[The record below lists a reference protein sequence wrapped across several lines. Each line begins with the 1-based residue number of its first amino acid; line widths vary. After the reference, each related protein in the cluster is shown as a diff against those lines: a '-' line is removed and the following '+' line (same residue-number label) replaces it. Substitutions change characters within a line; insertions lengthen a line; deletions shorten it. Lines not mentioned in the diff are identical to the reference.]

1 LLCDM
6 RGQGPK
12 QVIKDMNS
20 MLELYSTYQLV
31 EYDYYNYK
39 NQVTFSLFVENLEQ
53 KAQKLE
59 ERVIQIQ

>member
-1 LLCDM
+1 M

-20 MLELYSTYQLV
+20 MLELYSTYQFV

>member
-1 LLCDM
+1 M

-31 EYDYYNYK
+31 EYDYYTYK